1 MTKILLMITNSRG
14 DLFVETIMV
23 RSSDNI
29 RESIDNY
36 MKERYKDGV
45 TYVWEKLIEDQKILI
60 KL

>member
-36 MKERYKDGV
+36 VKERYQSGV
-45 TYVWEKLIEDQKILI
+45 TYIWEKVIDN
-60 KL
+60 